1 MTDRAWGGHEV
12 LYRISLLVLSLCF
25 VSGAARSQASL
36 SIGWYA
42 AAPFQTQGPAG
53 LTGLD
58 IEMVRAI
65 AARAGHGL
73 AFSRV
78 LYPELMREVAS
89 GRRDLVSGV
98 AWTAQRAA
106 AGRMSRAYRQDVN
119 VLIQRRDGLHPLAKD
134 ASGLLAHLKVTG
146 FRIGVIEGYSYG
158 DPVLDAWLADPARGA
173 QVRRSGD
180 DAANLRLLLAGEID
194 GFLAERLTA
203 AALVA
208 AQADPRAVE
217 ENGYLRL
224 SIPLHLMFSREVP
237 AATVAAFDA
246 AIASLQADG
255 TLYAIAARFRAPVLL
270 GLTLNSRW
278 FFVLEV
284 IGTLA
289 AALAGYLAARA
300 GRYSLFGGLV
310 LALTTAV
317 GGGILRDLLVA
328 RHPIGVMS
336 SPIYLQMVLG
346 TVLLAYLV
354 GRLNAT
360 VPRLTAITAGGV
372 WRERLFDLADA
383 IGLAAFTVVGVAVAV
398 GVGATPLWLWG
409 PLLGAITGAGGGIIR
424 DIIRGGGDVPNL
436 KTGFYGEVAV
446 LWAIVL
452 SAWLEWRSAV
462 IEREEVLLAV
472 VVTVAG
478 GVITRMALL
487 RMRAPGLP

>member
-1 MTDRAWGGHEV
+1 MLHRLWLVAFGLCLAWGP
-12 LYRISLLVLSLCF
+12 
-25 VSGAARSQASL
+25 ARAQAPL
-36 SIGWYA
+36 AIGWYST
-42 AAPFQTQGPAG
+42 APFQSEGPAG

-73 AFSRV
+73 AFTRV
-78 LYPELMREVAS
+78 AYPDLMQDVPA
-89 GRRDLVSGV
+89 GRRDLASGI
-98 AWTAQRAA
+98 AWTAERAA

-119 VLIQRRDGLHPLAKD
+119 VLIQRRGGAGQPSAAD
-134 ASGLLAHLKVTG
+134 AAGLLAQLRDSE
-146 FRIGVIEGYSYG
+146 FRIGVIEGFSYG
-158 DPVLDAWLADPARGA
+158 DPALDAWLADPARGPR
-173 QVRRSGD
+173 VRRSAS

-194 GFLAERLTA
+194 GFLAERLSA

-208 AQADPRAVE
+208 ASANPRAVE
-217 ENGYLRL
+217 ENGSLRIR
-224 SIPLHLMFSREVP
+224 IPLHLMFSPRVP
-237 AATVAAFDA
+237 EATVAAFDA
-246 AIASLQADG
+246 AIAALRADG
-255 TLYAIAARFRAPVLL
+255 TLDRIAVRFRAPVLL

-284 IGTLA
+284 IGTVA
-289 AALAGYLAARA
+289 AALAGYLAARS

-310 LALTTAV
+310 LALTAAV
-317 GGGILRDLLVA
+317 GGGVLRDLLVA

-336 SPIYLQMVLG
+336 SPIYLQLVLG

-354 GRLNAT
+354 GRLNAAL
-360 VPRLTAITAGGV
+360 PRLPTGPTGGA

-383 IGLAAFTVVGVAVAV
+383 IGLGAFTVVGVAVAV
-398 GVGATPLWLWG
+398 GTAGPLWLWG

-446 LWAIVL
+446 IWSVIL
-452 SAWLEWRSAV
+452 SFWLEWRSAV

-472 VVTVAG
+472 VVTVVG
-478 GVITRMALL
+478 GVLTRMALL